1 MRGFEC
7 PKPPVDCSRAPRMLS
22 FPQMEYE
29 RNEQDPEHG
38 HIERH
43 ITKTERKETLS
54 MSFEKSCS
62 KIAAGEKF
70 WLSKISRG
78 FGDLALQNHS
88 GF

>member
-1 MRGFEC
+1 
-7 PKPPVDCSRAPRMLS
+7 MLS

-78 FGDLALQNHS
+78 FGDLALQNHL